1 MLQKLEKK
9 FHLSSYLLILENKN
23 YKITQMSILQKVK
36 TAIIGENKNPL
47 DSDTFHKITL
57 IAFFAWVGLGAD
69 GLSSSCYGPSE
80 VFYALS
86 QHTYLS
92 FIIAIATVITIFII
106 SSSYTQIIELFPTGG
121 GGYLVAS
128 KLLSP
133 KIGMISGSALLID
146 YVLTISVSIASGT
159 DALFSFLPIKYQ
171 SYKVLFSIFILVLL
185 ITLNIR
191 GIKESVMTLLPIF
204 LFFVATHL
212 FIIIYG
218 LIVQTPNLPIIT
230 TRTYTEIGKTYSQI
244 GAFGLFFLIMHAY
257 SMGAGSYTG
266 IEAVSNGLPIL
277 REPKVLTAKKVMLLM
292 SFSLSFFVFGLLT
305 LYLLFNVKFVQG
317 QTLNASLFNIVTSS
331 WSPTLASTFIILT
344 LISEGAILYIAAQTG
359 FIDGPRVLSNMAL
372 DRWVPTKFASLSDRL
387 VTQNGV
393 LLMGISAFL
402 LIWLT
407 NNNVTYLIVLYSIN
421 VFLTFSLSQIGMV
434 RHWLKVR
441 HQEKKIL
448 GKITINFIGA
458 SLTILILISV
468 IIVKFHEGGWIT
480 LIITSGVA
488 FLSYLIHKHYKKTG
502 EIIKELDAK
511 LLDLNQS
518 AIEFQQDETPLKA
531 VPYDKNGK
539 TAVLFVNGFSGIGI
553 HSLLSSM
560 KLFDNTFKNYVF
572 VEIGVIDA
580 GVFKGA
586 DEIVALQN
594 KIKSDV
600 QKYVSFANHL
610 GFYAEGYTS
619 VGLDIIQE
627 TLKIVP
633 TIVDQF
639 PNSIFF
645 GGQLV
650 FKKET
655 FLTRQL
661 HNHTVFAIQKELYH
675 QGLQFVIL
683 PIKL

>member
-1 MLQKLEKK
+1 M
-9 FHLSSYLLILENKN
+9 FFCIYLLNFE
-23 YKITQMSILQKVK
+23 KIKIIRIIKMNIFQTLK
-36 TAIIGENKNPL
+36 TIIFGKNKNPL
-47 DSDTFHKITL
+47 DSNAFHNLTL
-57 IAFFAWVGLGAD
+57 IAFYAWVGLGSD

-80 VFYALS
+80 IMYALG
-86 QHTYLS
+86 QHSYLS
-92 FIIAIATVITIFII
+92 FIIGIATVLTIFII

-133 KIGMISGSALLID
+133 NVGMISGSALLID

-159 DALFSFLPIKYQ
+159 DALFSFIPTQYQ
-171 SYKVLFSIFILVLL
+171 SYKVLFSILILIIL

-191 GIKESVMTLLPIF
+191 GVKESVITLLPVF
-204 LFFVATHL
+204 LFFVITHL
-212 FIIIYG
+212 FIIVYG
-218 LIVQTPNLPIIT
+218 LFMQTSNLPAIT
-230 TRTYTEIGKTYSQI
+230 TKTYSDIGRTYTELGT
-244 GAFGLFFLIMHAY
+244 FGFIFLIMHAY

-277 REPKVLTAKKVMLLM
+277 REPKVHTAKKVMLLM

-305 LYLLFNVKFVQG
+305 LYLLYNVKFVTG
-317 QTLNASLFNIVTSS
+317 QTLNASLFNLVTSS
-331 WSPTLASTFIILT
+331 WSPTVASIFVIFT

-372 DRWVPTKFASLSDRL
+372 DRWAPTKFASLSDRL

-407 NNNVTYLIVLYSIN
+407 DNNVTYLIVLYSIN
-421 VFLTFSLSQIGMV
+421 VFLTFSLSQVGMV

-441 HQEKKIL
+441 NKEKKIL
-448 GKITINFIGA
+448 RKITINAIGA
-458 SLTILILISV
+458 ALTILILVSV

-480 LIITSGVA
+480 LVITSGVA
-488 FLSYLIHKHYKKTG
+488 SLAFLIHKHYKKTG
-502 EIIKELDAK
+502 DIIKEFDAK

-518 AIEFQQDETPLKA
+518 ALEFQEDEYALKA
-531 VPYDKNGK
+531 IKYDKNGK

-560 KLFDNTFKNYVF
+560 RLFDNTFKNYVF
-572 VEIGVIDA
+572 VEIGMIDA
-580 GVFKGA
+580 GVFKGT
-586 DEIVALQN
+586 DEIIALKN
-594 KIKSDV
+594 KVDSDI
-600 QKYVSFANHL
+600 QQYVSFVNHL
-610 GFYAEGYTS
+610 GFYAEGFIS
-619 VGLDIIQE
+619 IGLDIVQE
-627 TLKIVP
+627 TLKLVP
-633 TIVDQF
+633 EIIERF

-645 GGQLV
+645 GGQIV

-655 FLTRQL
+655 FFTRQL
-661 HNHTVFAIQKELYH
+661 HNHTVFSIQKELYH
-675 QGLQFVIL
+675 QGYQFVIL